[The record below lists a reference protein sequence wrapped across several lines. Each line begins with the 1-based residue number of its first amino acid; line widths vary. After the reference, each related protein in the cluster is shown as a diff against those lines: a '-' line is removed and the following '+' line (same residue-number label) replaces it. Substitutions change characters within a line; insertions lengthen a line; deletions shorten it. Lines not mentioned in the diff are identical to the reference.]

1 MTKLRAQGHFDS
13 APFILSAKTLWR
25 EKHHLGRFRQE
36 MRQPRTA
43 SKPVKLQRP
52 GEGRRV
58 QSLPIDEDM
67 AADNHQR
74 SLPPAS

>member
-1 MTKLRAQGHFDS
+1 
-13 APFILSAKTLWR
+13 
-25 EKHHLGRFRQE
+25 

-74 SLPPAS
+74 RIPPAS